1 MITDSP
7 IEVLSGVGQQRS
19 ALLGKL
25 GIKTIGDLV
34 YFFPRYIEDRGK
46 TVKIRDMRA
55 GDAVCVQAQVYVPVQ
70 EHFVRNNMRI
80 YTMLISD
87 ETGVASVMWFNNK
100 YVKNVFRKGDIYR
113 FYGKVTVKNGR
124 REIVSPVYENVNSS
138 LHTGRVVPVYPL
150 TENLHQKTIRNVMME
165 AVSKVSGNLN
175 EYLPQ
180 NIRHKFNLCE
190 INYAIANIHFPQ
202 TEEDYEI
209 ARKRFVFEE
218 LLLFQLG
225 ILKMRT
231 QSTTGGIKLD
241 TSDCGGFT
249 GLLPFSL
256 TNAQKRVVSEIY
268 ADLSSGKAMNRLVQG
283 DVGSGKTVVAFASI
297 YAAMKNGFQSA
308 LMAPTEVLASQH
320 YKSACT
326 FFGEENVVLLTG
338 SVTGKKRA
346 AVLEKIKSG
355 QASVVIGTHAVIED
369 NVEFK
374 NLALAITDEQ
384 HRFGVRQRALLSK
397 KGETPHVLIMS
408 ATPIPRTLALILYG
422 DLDISVVDELPPGRQ
437 NVDTF
442 VVDLSMRQRIDKFI
456 EKNVMAGRQ
465 VYVVCPLVED
475 SQTLD
480 LKAATAVKQ
489 RLEEIFPQFSVALL
503 HGKMKPKEKNEIM
516 EKFASGQTNILVS
529 TTVIEVGVN
538 VPNATVMIIENAE
551 RFGLSQLHQ
560 IRGRVGRGDEKSY
573 CILFYGGEDKNI
585 PERLGVIK
593 QTNDGFVISQ
603 KDMELRGP
611 GDILGLRQHGLPD
624 MKLADLFSDMKTFR
638 LAQDAA
644 LEIMR
649 SDPGLEKGEHLF
661 LKEKLNRMFSDVL
674 NGNIVG

>member
-7 IEVLSGVGQQRS
+7 IDVLSGVGPQRKT
-19 ALLGKL
+19 LLGKL
-25 GIKTIGDLV
+25 GIKTVGDLV
-34 YFFPRYIEDRGK
+34 YFFPRFIEDRGK

-55 GDAVCVQAQVYVPVQ
+55 GDTVCIEAQVYVPVQ
-70 EHFVRNNMRI
+70 EHFVRSNMRL
-80 YTMLISD
+80 YTMLIND
-87 ETGVASVMWFNNK
+87 GTGVASVMWFNNK
-100 YVKNVFRKGDIYR
+100 YVKNVFRTGDIYR
-113 FYGKVTVKNGR
+113 FFGKVTVKSGR
-124 REIVSPVYENVNSS
+124 RELVSPVYERVDSA

-150 TENLHQKTIRNVMME
+150 TENLHQKTIRSVMME

-180 NIRHKFNLCE
+180 SIRQKYNLCE

-209 ARKRFVFEE
+209 ARRRFVFEE

-231 QSTTGGIKLD
+231 QSQSGGIKLD
-241 TSDCGGFT
+241 TSGCGEFLK
-249 GLLPFSL
+249 LLPFNL
-256 TNAQKRVVSEIY
+256 TGAQKRVILEIY
-268 ADLSSGKAMNRLVQG
+268 GDLSCGKAMNRLVQG

-297 YAAMKNGFQSA
+297 YAAMQNGYQST
-308 LMAPTEVLASQH
+308 LMAPTEVLATQH
-320 YKSACT
+320 YKSACR
-326 FFGEENVVLLTG
+326 FFGQEKVVLLTG
-338 SVTGKKRA
+338 SVTGKKRTRA
-346 AVLEKIKSG
+346 LEKIKSG
-355 QASVVIGTHAVIED
+355 EGSVVIGTHAVIED

-397 KGETPHVLIMS
+397 KGQSPHVLIMS

-456 EKNVMAGRQ
+456 EKNVVAGRQ
-465 VYVVCPLVED
+465 VYVVCPLVEN
-475 SQTLD
+475 SQSLD
-480 LKAATAVKQ
+480 LKAATQVKQ
-489 RLEEIFPQFSVALL
+489 RLEEIFPSFSVALL

-516 EKFASGQTNILVS
+516 EKFAAGETNILVS

-585 PERLGVIK
+585 PERLDVIK
-593 QTNDGFVISQ
+593 QTNDGFVISK

-638 LAQDAA
+638 LAQEAA
-644 LEIMR
+644 LDIMR
-649 SDPGLEKGEHLF
+649 SDPELKAPEHIF
-661 LKEKLNRMFSDVL
+661 LKVAARA
-674 NGNIVG
+674 

>member
-7 IEVLSGVGQQRS
+7 IEVLSGVGKQRS
-19 ALLGKL
+19 ELLGKL
-25 GIKTIGDLV
+25 GIKTVGDLV
-34 YFFPRYIEDRGK
+34 YFFPIYIEDRGK
-46 TVKIRDMRA
+46 TVKIKDMRM
-55 GDAVCVQAQVYVPVQ
+55 GENVCVQAQVYVPVQ

-113 FYGKVTVKNGR
+113 FYGKATLKNGR
-124 REIVSPVYENVNSS
+124 REITSPVYESVGST

-150 TENLHQKTIRNVMME
+150 TENLYQKTIRGVMME
-165 AVSKVSGNLN
+165 AVSKTAGNLN

-180 NIRHKFNLCE
+180 TIRQKYNLCE

-202 TEEDYEI
+202 TVQDYEI

-231 QSTTGGIKLD
+231 KSQTSGVKLD
-241 TSDCGGFT
+241 VTECGKFAQ
-249 GLLPFSL
+249 LLPFKL
-256 TNAQKRVVSEIY
+256 TNAQNRVVSEIY
-268 ADLSSGKAMNRLVQG
+268 GDLSSGKAMNRLVQG

-297 YAAMKNGFQSA
+297 YAAMQNGFQSA
-308 LMAPTEVLASQH
+308 LMAPTEVLAAQH

-338 SVTGKKRA
+338 SVTGKKRTA
-346 AVLEKIKSG
+346 TLEKIKSG
-355 QASVVIGTHAVIED
+355 EASVVIGTHAVIED
-369 NVEFK
+369 KVEFN

-384 HRFGVRQRALLSK
+384 HRFGVRQRALLGK
-397 KGETPHVLIMS
+397 KGESPHVLIMS

-442 VVDLSMRQRIDKFI
+442 VVDFSMRQRIDKFI
-456 EKNVMAGRQ
+456 EKNVVSGRQ
-465 VYVVCPLVED
+465 IYVVCPLVED
-475 SQTLD
+475 SEKLD
-480 LKAATAVKQ
+480 IKAATAVKQ
-489 RLEEIFPQFSVALL
+489 RLEQLFPQFSVALL

-516 EKFASGQTNILVS
+516 DKFASGETNILVS

-638 LAQDAA
+638 LAQEAA

-649 SDPGLEKGEHLF
+649 TDPELESEAHMF
-661 LKEKLNRMFSDVL
+661 LKQKLDSIFKDVFA
-674 NGNIVG
+674 GGIVG